1 MTTTAHFS
9 EILSREAADTMEK
22 LAFVFAVVGDE
33 RIGFDD
39 GSAVAVKVRFAGP
52 FGGVLLMLVSSGILQ
67 ELAANM
73 LGVDEDKAIEDSQRH
88 DALKETL
95 NVICG
100 NLLPAIAG
108 RQAVFNIDAPEMV
121 IPAVEPDEDH
131 WGTPTAVARLGLDQG
146 SCDLFLYVAGDLPEN
161 LPGNA
166 GQ

>member
-1 MTTTAHFS
+1 MTTAHFN

-22 LAFVFAVVGDE
+22 LAFVFAFAGDD
-33 RIGFDD
+33 RTGFDD
-39 GSAVAVKVRFAGP
+39 GSAVAVRVSFTGP
-52 FGGVLLMLVSSGILQ
+52 FCGVLLMLVSSGILQ

-73 LGVDEDKAIEDSQRH
+73 LGIDEDETIEDSQRH

-108 RQAVFNIDAPEMV
+108 RQAVFNIDPPELV
-121 IPAVEPDEDH
+121 FPAVEPDENH
-131 WGTPTAVARLGLDQG
+131 WGTPVAVARLGLDQG
-146 SCDLFLYVAGDLPEN
+146 CCDLFLYVNGDWPEG
-161 LPGNA
+161 LPGDA